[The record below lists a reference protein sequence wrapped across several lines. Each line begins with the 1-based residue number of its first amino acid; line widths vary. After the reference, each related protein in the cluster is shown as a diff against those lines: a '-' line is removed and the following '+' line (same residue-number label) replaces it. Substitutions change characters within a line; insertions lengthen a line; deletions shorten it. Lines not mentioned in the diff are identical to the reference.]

1 MATIHINV
9 LQLEWRLSESLG
21 KTKINVNFLLL
32 FVIKLSSSFALS
44 FPLFIKI
51 LMLIQNFQYNDCTF
65 KINLHVAARE
75 ADH

>member
-1 MATIHINV
+1 METIRVSRENKNKCK
-9 LQLEWRLSESLG
+9 LSFALSLS
-21 KTKINVNFLLL
+21 
-32 FVIKLSSSFALS
+32 IKFSSSFALS

-65 KINLHVAARE
+65 KINLHVAAGE